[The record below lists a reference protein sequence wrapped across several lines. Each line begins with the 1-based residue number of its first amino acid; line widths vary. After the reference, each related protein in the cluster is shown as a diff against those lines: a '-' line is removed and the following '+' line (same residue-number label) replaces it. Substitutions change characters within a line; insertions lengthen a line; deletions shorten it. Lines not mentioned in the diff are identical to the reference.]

1 VSDRRA
7 SRRDFLRLFRGG
19 FAGAAKPAPPPSRR
33 PVEVPVER
41 GRAVVDLAKHP
52 VPPGKDLLLV
62 PAGATVAILLA
73 RPSAGHYAAVA
84 GACPLCGGD
93 LRYDPIRDAALCPGG
108 DAAFRMDGLPQE
120 GPRDRRIS
128 AFIVRRAGPRVEID
142 LEPPPD
148 V

>member
-1 VSDRRA
+1 M
-7 SRRDFLRLFRGG
+7 FRGAP
-19 FAGAAKPAPPPSRR
+19 AGAARPAPARAPRRR

-41 GRAVVDLAKHP
+41 GRAVVDLALHP
-52 VPPGKDLLLV
+52 IPPGRDLLV
-62 PAGATVAILLA
+62 IPAGATVAILLA

-84 GACPLCGGD
+84 GDCPLCGGD
-93 LRYDPIRDAALCPGG
+93 LRYDPVRDAALCPGG
-108 DAAFRMDGLPQE
+108 DAAFRLDGLPQE

-128 AFIVRRAGPRVEID
+128 CFVVRRAGPRAEID